1 MRPLYRLQQRLAIT
15 TPEASALLFLAAVL
29 LTGFAAQHFQ
39 SQAVPF
45 DEATYAALHDEL
57 AARAVP
63 ADSTESDSTAT
74 DTASAATAAAAPS
87 RSRRAKDAP
96 VRMNL
101 NTASERL
108 LQRLPRIGP
117 ALSARIVAYR
127 EAHGP
132 FAQPSHIVRVRGI
145 GPKTFEQMEPY
156 LFVDEADLVTAT
168 DPD

>member
-15 TPEASALLFLAAVL
+15 TPEATALLFVAAVVL
-29 LTGFAAQHFQ
+29 VGVTAQHLDAQRAAFG
-39 SQAVPF
+39 P
-45 DEATYAALHDEL
+45 DHYAALHDSL
-57 AARAVP
+57 AARTAQ
-63 ADSTESDSTAT
+63 ADSTETDSTAA
-74 DTASAATAAAAPS
+74 DSAEAAPAEVPARRS
-87 RSRRAKDAP
+87 RSAKPGP

-117 ALSARIVAYR
+117 KMAERIVAYR

-132 FAQPSHIVRVRGI
+132 FARPSHVVRVRGI

-156 LFVDEADLVTAT
+156 LFVDEADLNPP
-168 DPD
+168 PD